1 MLSQEFQHLPCQN
14 CNIQLN
20 PPPCLCT
27 FKNVIAE
34 QASPKPD
41 VKDINRNKLSKAERE
56 RERETYTDWETL
68 INWQTEKD
76 KEKRTQDW
84 ERSDT
89 YAENDK
95 KPTPSTR
102 FQPSNSGYIL
112 NM

>member
-56 RERETYTDWETL
+56 RERHT
-68 INWQTEKD
+68 QTERHWLTD
-76 KEKRTQDW
+76 KLKKTKKKEPKTEKGVIPMLKMIRNLHLPLDSNPQTQDI
-84 ERSDT
+84 
-89 YAENDK
+89 Y
-95 KPTPSTR
+95 
-102 FQPSNSGYIL
+102 
-112 NM
+112 